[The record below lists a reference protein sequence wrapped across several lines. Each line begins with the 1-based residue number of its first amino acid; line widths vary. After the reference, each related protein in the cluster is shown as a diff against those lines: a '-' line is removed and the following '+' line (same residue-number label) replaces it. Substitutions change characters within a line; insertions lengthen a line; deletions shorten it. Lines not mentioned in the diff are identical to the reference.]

1 MKTDKIKGLNLYT
14 EKVGSLTYLRCELDS
29 GEKINFPH
37 SISPIREIFGKV
49 VDIMSEVSWE
59 GVTKET
65 VTKKHWEV
73 ANKASR
79 EMSKV

>member
-14 EKVGSLTYLRCELDS
+14 EKVGSLTYLRCELNS

-49 VDIMSEVSWE
+49 VEIMSEISWE
-59 GVTKET
+59 GVNKHNVTKE
-65 VTKKHWEV
+65 HWEV
-73 ANKASR
+73 ANRASY
-79 EMSKV
+79 EMSKI